1 MAEISRASSNESSI
15 SEVQIRQVK
24 IAILGAPGVG
34 KTSLVQQFVFNQW
47 DPDYRSTKEKHFY
60 YPSVII
66 NNHLYE
72 LKLIDIPPIPFFPP
86 DTLSEWRFCRGY
98 GLRTAS
104 AYILVFDVSR
114 AETFHYIRKLRDE
127 ITESRDT
134 RDIPIFVAG
143 NKHDLAAFSR
153 SAKERSRWH
162 CQETVEMR
170 VPGGF
175 GKIQLP
181 GCLAL
186 QGDDESHRL
195 HRLRRQQTHRGS
207 SHAKRTQKKWKVRH
221 SLTPSSLGRD

>member
-1 MAEISRASSNESSI
+1 
-15 SEVQIRQVK
+15 VQIRQVK

-34 KTSLVQQFVFNQW
+34 KISLVQQFVFNQW
-47 DPDYRSTKEKHFY
+47 EPDYRSTKEKQFY

-143 NKHDLAAFSR
+143 NKHDLAAFR
-153 SAKERSRWH
+153 EVPRREAAGIVKKQWKCGYLEVSAKFNFRVASLFK
-162 CQETVEMR
+162 EMMKSIDYIDY
-170 VPGGF
+170 GGN
-175 GKIQLP
+175 KPTAAQVMQN
-181 GCLAL
+181 A
-186 QGDDESHRL
+186 
-195 HRLRRQQTHRGS
+195 LRRNG
-207 SHAKRTQKKWKVRH
+207 KCVI
-221 SLTPSSLGRD
+221 L